1 MSRDPGYAPVVLG
14 LAMVG
19 LGLVARR
26 IEPGALSLPEPS
38 GRRRKLRDVRSG
50 QDAAKAARDGI
61 AGFIPRNLTRS
72 MGRTLILMGTALL
85 AVRVLDEFV
94 DDADVDY

>member
-1 MSRDPGYAPVVLG
+1 
-14 LAMVG
+14 MVG

-38 GRRRKLRDVRSG
+38 GRRRKLSEVRSG
-50 QDAAKAARDGI
+50 QDAAKAARDEI

-72 MGRTLILMGTALL
+72 MGRTLVLMGAKSW
-85 AVRVLDEFV
+85 RCEKILDGLV
-94 DDADVDY
+94 STTRTWTTDPTP